1 MKKICFITT
10 IPLTVKAFLQKQI
23 SLLQEEGFDITV
35 ICADAK
41 ELSTVLDPKVTLISL
56 PFKRGADLPGILP
69 NIYRLYRIFKREQF
83 DIINYLTPNAS
94 FYSCIAGRMA
104 RGKNLIYSQC
114 GLRYIAL
121 SEPAYSIFRFLEKI
135 TCRLSDEIQPVSA
148 SMMEFCFQQHF
159 YSPKKAKL
167 IGHGSSCG
175 VDLDRFNIEKKEQWR
190 QQIRQENQ
198 ISSETFVIGFVGRIT
213 ADKGINELLTAC
225 KSILNSQVLLWLVGP
240 IDDLSSIQP
249 DLMAWMKSCP
259 YVKHTDF
266 VNDIERY
273 YAAFDL
279 FVLPSYREGF
289 GNVSIEAQSMNVPCL
304 VTDILGLK
312 DTIIPKTTGELVKV
326 KSSEDLNRLL
336 KKMLENRPLLQKYGA
351 NGRSFVQ
358 DHFEETNLMQQ
369 FVQDKKS
376 KL

>member
-23 SLLQEEGFDITV
+23 SLLEEENFDITV
-35 ICADAK
+35 ICADAE
-41 ELSTVLDPKVTLISL
+41 ELRKVLGSKVTLISL

-94 FYSCIAGRMA
+94 FYSSIAGKMA
-104 RGKNLIYSQC
+104 KGKNLIYSQC

-121 SEPAYSIFRFLEKI
+121 SKPAYNLFRLIEKI
-135 TCRLSDEIQPVSA
+135 TCRLSDEVQPVSA
-148 SMMEFCFQQHF
+148 SMRDFCCQHNF
-159 YSPKKAKL
+159 YSPEKANL

-175 VDLDRFNIEKKEQWR
+175 VDLNRFDIEKKEQWR
-190 QQIRQENQ
+190 NEIRQENQ
-198 ISSETFVIGFVGRIT
+198 ISGDAFVIGFVGRLT

-225 KSILNSQVLLWLVGP
+225 KSILNEQVLLWLVGP
-240 IDDLSSIQP
+240 VDDLSSIQP
-249 DLMAWMKSCP
+249 DLIAWMETCP
-259 YVKHTDF
+259 YVKHTTF

-312 DTIIPKTTGELVKV
+312 DTIIPNTTGELVKV

-336 KKMLENRPLLQKYGA
+336 KKMLENKPLLQKYSA

-358 DHFEETNLMQQ
+358 DYFEETNLIQQ